1 MPSAKATI
9 YVVDDDEPV
18 RDGLAALLS
27 INGFSVL
34 PYDSAEALIAALGAE
49 APPARACLLADVRMP
64 GMSGL
69 DLQRE
74 ARQRWPA
81 LPVVVITGH
90 GDIPMAVAA
99 LKAGAADFLEKPFD
113 SDVLLASI
121 AQAMETMPGDAAGAG
136 GARPALD
143 RATLDARMAELTP
156 REREVMALVVEGLS
170 NKMIAH
176 RLSIAVRTVEIHRAR
191 VMDKTQAKSLA
202 ELVRMAIQLESGA

>member
-27 INGFSVL
+27 IHGFTVL
-34 PYDSAEALIAALGAE
+34 AYDSAEALIAALGTDT
-49 APPARACLLADVRMP
+49 PPGRACLLADVRMP

-74 ARQRWPA
+74 ARQRWPN
-81 LPVVVITGH
+81 LPVVMITGH

-121 AQAMETMPGDAAGAG
+121 AQALGATGSDAAGAG
-136 GARPALD
+136 GVRPAVD
-143 RATLDARMAELTP
+143 RATLDARVAELTP

-176 RLSIAVRTVEIHRAR
+176 RLAIAVRTVEIHRAR

>member
-27 INGFSVL
+27 INGFAVL
-34 PYDSAEALIAALGAE
+34 AYESAEALIAALGTD
-49 APPARACLLADVRMP
+49 APPGRACLLADVRMP

-74 ARQRWPA
+74 ARQRWPN
-81 LPVVVITGH
+81 LPVVMITGH

-121 AQAMETMPGDAAGAG
+121 AQALDATGAGAG
-136 GARPALD
+136 GARPAVD
-143 RATLDARMAELTP
+143 RATLDARVAELTP

-176 RLSIAVRTVEIHRAR
+176 RLAIAVRTVEIHRAR